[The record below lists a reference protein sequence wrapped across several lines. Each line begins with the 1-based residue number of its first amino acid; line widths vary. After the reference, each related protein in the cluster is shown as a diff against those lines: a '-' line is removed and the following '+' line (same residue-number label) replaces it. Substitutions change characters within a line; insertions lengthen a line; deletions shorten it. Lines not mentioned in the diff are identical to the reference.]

1 MILRIGTRGS
11 RLALAQSEWVRR
23 GVEARFPDVRV
34 ELVRI
39 KTRGDK
45 ILDAPLSQVGGKG
58 LFVKEIEEALL
69 RNEVDV
75 AVHSM
80 KDVPAEL
87 PEGLGLLVFPER
99 EDPRDALI
107 SARNEPFEALPP
119 GGRIGTSS
127 LRRAAQLL
135 QKRPDLQIVSL
146 RGNVDTRLGK
156 LESGDLDAVV
166 LAAAGLHR
174 LGLAHRVTQ
183 FLDPSVLLPAIGQG
197 ALGLEM
203 RVGDERAVQVFGS
216 LNHGPTELQ
225 VRAERALLRELEGGC
240 QVPIAGHAMVHDRR
254 LVLDGLVAELDG
266 SEVIAHRAEGDAE
279 RPEEIG
285 TGLAH
290 MLLRSGAGAILERIY
305 GSQVERPE

>member
-1 MILRIGTRGS
+1 MIVRIGTRGS

-23 GVEARFPDVRV
+23 GVETRFPEVHV

-45 ILDAPLSQVGGKG
+45 ILDTPLSKVGGKG

-69 RNEVDV
+69 REEVDV

-87 PEGLGLLVFPER
+87 PEGLDLLVFPER

-107 SARNEPFEALPP
+107 SARGEPFEALPS
-119 GGRIGTSS
+119 GARIGTSS

-146 RGNVDTRLGK
+146 RGNVDTRLGR

-166 LAAAGLHR
+166 LAAAGLRR
-174 LGLAHRVTQ
+174 LDLAHRVTQ
-183 FLDPSVLLPAIGQG
+183 VLEPSVLLPAIGQG

-203 RVGDERAVQVFGS
+203 RIGDERTLGVFGF
-216 LNHGPTELQ
+216 LNHEPTELQ
-225 VRAERALLRELEGGC
+225 VRAERALLLKLEGGC
-240 QVPIAGHAMVHDRR
+240 QVPIAGHAVVRGHR
-254 LVLDGLVAELDG
+254 LILDGLVAELDG
-266 SEVIAHRAEGDAE
+266 SEVIAHRAEGDAD

-285 TGLAH
+285 MALAQK
-290 MLLRSGAGAILERIY
+290 LLSSGAGSILERIY
-305 GSQVERPE
+305 GSQGERPM

>member
-1 MILRIGTRGS
+1 MIVRIGTRGS

-45 ILDAPLSQVGGKG
+45 ILDTPLSKVGGKG

-87 PEGLGLLVFPER
+87 PKGLGLLVFPER

-107 SARNEPFEALPP
+107 SARNEPFEVLPS
-119 GGRIGTSS
+119 GARIGTSS

-135 QKRPDLQIVSL
+135 QRRPDLQIVSL
-146 RGNVDTRLGK
+146 RGNVDTRIGK

-166 LAAAGLHR
+166 LAAAGLRR
-174 LGLAHRVTQ
+174 LGLADRVTQ
-183 FLDPSVLLPAIGQG
+183 FLDPSVVLPAIGQG

-203 RVGDERAVQVFGS
+203 RVGDEQAMQVFGF

-225 VRAERALLRELEGGC
+225 VRAERALLRTLEGGC
-240 QVPIAGHAMVHDRR
+240 QVPIAGYAVVQGRR

-266 SEVIAHRAEGDAE
+266 SEVIAHRAEGDADRAE
-279 RPEEIG
+279 AIG
-285 TGLAH
+285 TELAQE
-290 MLLRSGAGAILERIY
+290 LLRSGAGAILERIY
-305 GSQVERPE
+305 GSQADAP